1 MPRRLPCRYIAKF
14 PGYAYLAVHYGW
26 ALATLFDDAAQ
37 YEGVIILEEDIEVA
51 PDFFSYF
58 TATAPLLYQDDSL
71 LCVSA
76 FNDNGQEKFATDPM
90 ALYRSDFFPVH
101 SLAATT
107 HSITHLAPNL

>member
-1 MPRRLPCRYIAKF
+1 MPSPLICAIQALTRSSDWS
-14 PGYAYLAVHYGW
+14 GW
-26 ALATLFDDAAQ
+26 L
-37 YEGVIILEEDIEVA
+37 
-51 PDFFSYF
+51 SYF

-107 HSITHLAPNL
+107 HPRPTVSPLWTVLAVCPKHVA